1 MPETFIVTV
10 LDPSGRF
17 ETDLEIPSRLPF
29 IVFKAKL
36 LEILKTMDS
45 NAFGSW
51 SDYFVRFNNYAFRDS
66 DTLANVGAFDGS
78 RLIAERVR

>member
-10 LDPSGRF
+10 MDSSGRF

-29 IVFKAKL
+29 IAFKAKL
-36 LEILKTMDS
+36 LEILRIIDGR
-45 NAFGSW
+45 AFGGW
-51 SDYFVRFNNYAFRDS
+51 ADYYLRFKSRALSDS

-78 RLIAERVR
+78 RLVAEKVR